1 MRRSTW
7 ICLDDCQ
14 APFVAHLQSPWGA
27 SGKPRSWRRF
37 PDKRYRGPTG
47 ATRSTVYLPS
57 LFHSSRPT
65 VPPSLYPWVPSLPTT
80 ALHLR
85 CRDRDSDRGRGVT
98 TATMPGETSDGGG
111 EDINGGQGR
120 HIESLSLIFAQR
132 RCEFFL
138 LARKVAAQARSR
150 CRSCGVAEFERMEAM
165 DLDGDAV
172 VDLSVSSSS
181 RRNSPSITVNSGDVG
196 VPLDLGVHFSSSP
209 NVDNNMPEAR
219 NIQNAA
225 RGILAPKSGDDRKT
239 RRNLRPRIEISY
251 AETPDERRIN
261 GYVNG
266 NADSDEGD
274 MPPLP
279 PIKELSSDELAE
291 RERTLRKLRE
301 ELRSEEMK
309 LVLLKKLRQS
319 QQLKENIAAVP
330 KVPSKLPPPV
340 TVQPAPH
347 SHRTGK
353 APPPLLR
360 GQPAPSR
367 SSSLHAP
374 PPGMLLPPTVG
385 RSSTSST
392 GMPPNMVIP
401 QPPHP
406 RGRPPSATPNVSNY
420 HAPADRTERS
430 TKDPTPTP
438 AHQVSKLLVGPQ
450 ENKTTASL
458 STPVISEQERP
469 RDDNQTPA
477 QRQAAAKLA
486 LRKQLEKT
494 LLQIPPPKPP
504 PPEMH
509 FVPNPSNTEFIYL
522 VGLEHVVDFITKEPA
537 IPPPPEPFECTQC
550 KTDFTPVW
558 KWEKPVTG
566 GKKEGPRGQH
576 ATFQRPPAG
585 RDPRVICEHCVTT
598 NVKKALKA
606 EHTNRLKTAFVKAL
620 QQEQE
625 IEQRLAQAAC
635 PSPDP
640 PAPKPVPKAATPTR
654 RVATPPAPPP
664 QVPPAPTLAPTP
676 PAPKLQEHPLVK
688 LAESGKFSPHH
699 AAAAALQQQ
708 LLRELAKN
716 PVPGLPPH
724 QPLPAHMMPPF
735 TSILYPYQIAMA
747 QAGGKGL
754 AELQR
759 QAADLQRQYLL
770 DMIPSQA
777 SQAQGNQAPPRA
789 HPHNWKT

>member
-1 MRRSTW
+1 MRAGEIR
-7 ICLDDCQ
+7 
-14 APFVAHLQSPWGA
+14 
-27 SGKPRSWRRF
+27 
-37 PDKRYRGPTG
+37 
-47 ATRSTVYLPS
+47 
-57 LFHSSRPT
+57 
-65 VPPSLYPWVPSLPTT
+65 
-80 ALHLR
+80 
-85 CRDRDSDRGRGVT
+85 VT
-98 TATMPGETSDGGG
+98 T
-111 EDINGGQGR
+111 
-120 HIESLSLIFAQR
+120 
-132 RCEFFL
+132 
-138 LARKVAAQARSR
+138 V
-150 CRSCGVAEFERMEAM
+150 ERMEAM
-165 DLDGDAV
+165 DADGDSV
-172 VDLSVSSSS
+172 VDLSISSG
-181 RRNSPSITVNSGDVG
+181 RRNSPSLSVNSAD
-196 VPLDLGVHFSSSP
+196 VPLDLGVHFSTGSNLENS
-209 NVDNNMPEAR
+209 MPEAR

-225 RGILAPKSGDDRKT
+225 RGILAPKRSSHGDERKQ
-239 RRNLRPRIEISY
+239 RRNLRPRIERSY
-251 AETPDERRIN
+251 AESPDEPRMN
-261 GYVNG
+261 GYLNG
-266 NADSDEGD
+266 NASDSDEGD
-274 MPPLP
+274 MPPLL

-291 RERTLRKLRE
+291 RERMLRKYKE
-301 ELRSEEMK
+301 ELKSEEMK

-319 QQLKENIAAVP
+319 QQLKENIAAAP
-330 KVPSKLPPPV
+330 KVLSKLPPPV
-340 TVQPAPH
+340 TAQQVPH
-347 SHRTGK
+347 RAGK
-353 APPPLLR
+353 APPPLLK

-374 PPGMLLPPTVG
+374 PPGMVLPPTAG
-385 RSSTSST
+385 RNAIPSTG

-406 RGRPPSATPNVSNY
+406 RGRPPSVAAATVSSY
-420 HAPADRTERS
+420 HAPTDRTERS

-438 AHQVSKLLVGPQ
+438 AHQLLAGSQ
-450 ENKTTASL
+450 ENKTTTSL
-458 STPVISEQERP
+458 STPVNSEQEKTT
-469 RDDNQTPA
+469 RDETPA
-477 QRQAAAKLA
+477 QRQAAAKMA

-537 IPPPPEPFECTQC
+537 VPPPPEPFECSQC

-558 KWEKPVTG
+558 KWEKPLPG
-566 GKKEGPRGQH
+566 GKKDSPRGQH
-576 ATFQRPPAG
+576 ATFQRPSAG

-664 QVPPAPTLAPTP
+664 QVPPAPTLTPTP

-688 LAESGKFSPHH
+688 LAESGKFNPHH
-699 AAAAALQQQ
+699 AAAAAALQQQ

-716 PVPGLPPH
+716 PVAAGLPPH
-724 QPLPAHMMPPF
+724 QPLPAHMMPHF
-735 TSILYPYQIAMA
+735 TSILYPYQLAMA
-747 QAGGKGL
+747 AGGKGL
-754 AELQR
+754 VELQR

>member
-1 MRRSTW
+1 
-7 ICLDDCQ
+7 
-14 APFVAHLQSPWGA
+14 
-27 SGKPRSWRRF
+27 
-37 PDKRYRGPTG
+37 
-47 ATRSTVYLPS
+47 
-57 LFHSSRPT
+57 
-65 VPPSLYPWVPSLPTT
+65 
-80 ALHLR
+80 
-85 CRDRDSDRGRGVT
+85 
-98 TATMPGETSDGGG
+98 
-111 EDINGGQGR
+111 
-120 HIESLSLIFAQR
+120 
-132 RCEFFL
+132 
-138 LARKVAAQARSR
+138 
-150 CRSCGVAEFERMEAM
+150 MEAM

-172 VDLSVSSSS
+172 VDLSVSSV
-181 RRNSPSITVNSGDVG
+181 RRESPAAPQNSVVDLG
-196 VPLDLGVHFSSSP
+196 VPLNLGVHYSP
-209 NVDNNMPEAR
+209 INIDNNIHEQR
-219 NIQNAA
+219 NIQNSS
-225 RGILAPKSGDDRKT
+225 RGILAPKTGEDRRP
-239 RRNLRPRIEISY
+239 RRNLRPRTERSY
-251 AETPDERRIN
+251 AESPDEPKIN

-266 NADSDEGD
+266 NTSDSDEGE
-274 MPPLP
+274 MPPLL

-330 KVPSKLPPPV
+330 KVSSKLPPPV
-340 TVQPAPH
+340 TVQQTPH
-347 SHRTGK
+347 SHRTTK

-374 PPGMLLPPTVG
+374 PPGMLLPPNAG
-385 RSSTSST
+385 RSPTSTT

-406 RGRPPSATPNVSNY
+406 RTRPPSVTANVPSY

-430 TKDPTPTP
+430 TKDPTPVTS
-438 AHQVSKLLVGPQ
+438 H
-450 ENKTTASL
+450 
-458 STPVISEQERP
+458 QERP
-469 RDDNQTPA
+469 REDNQRPA

-486 LRKQLEKT
+486 LRNQLEKT

-558 KWEKPVTG
+558 KWEKPATN

-576 ATFQRPPAG
+576 ATFLRPPAG

-620 QQEQE
+620 QQEHE
-625 IEQRLAQAAC
+625 MEQKLAQAAS

-640 PAPKPVPKAATPTR
+640 PAPKPVPKPVTPTR

-664 QVPPAPTLAPTP
+664 TVQQAPPPAPTPPT
-676 PAPKLQEHPLVK
+676 PKLQEHPLVK

-699 AAAAALQQQ
+699 AAAAAALQQQ

-724 QPLPAHMMPPF
+724 QPLPAHMMPQFNP
-735 TSILYPYQIAMA
+735 ILYPYQLAMA
-747 QAGGKGL
+747 QAASGGKGL
-754 AELQR
+754 VELQR
-759 QAADLQRQYLL
+759 QAADIQRQYLL

-777 SQAQGNQAPPRA
+777 SQGQGSQAPPRA

>member
-1 MRRSTW
+1 
-7 ICLDDCQ
+7 
-14 APFVAHLQSPWGA
+14 
-27 SGKPRSWRRF
+27 
-37 PDKRYRGPTG
+37 
-47 ATRSTVYLPS
+47 
-57 LFHSSRPT
+57 
-65 VPPSLYPWVPSLPTT
+65 
-80 ALHLR
+80 
-85 CRDRDSDRGRGVT
+85 
-98 TATMPGETSDGGG
+98 
-111 EDINGGQGR
+111 
-120 HIESLSLIFAQR
+120 
-132 RCEFFL
+132 
-138 LARKVAAQARSR
+138 
-150 CRSCGVAEFERMEAM
+150 M

-172 VDLSVSSSS
+172 VDLSVSSST
-181 RRNSPSITVNSGDVG
+181 RRDSPSVQATPPADVG
-196 VPLDLGVHFSSSP
+196 VPLDLGIHFSSP
-209 NVDNNMPEAR
+209 NIENNVPEAR
-219 NIQNAA
+219 NIQNAT
-225 RGILAPKSGDDRKT
+225 RGILAPKTGDDRRP
-239 RRNLRPRIEISY
+239 RRNLRPRTERSY
-251 AETPDERRIN
+251 AEIPEEPKIN
-261 GYVNG
+261 GYLNG
-266 NADSDEGD
+266 NASDSDEGE
-274 MPPLP
+274 MPPLL

-291 RERTLRKLRE
+291 RERTLRKLHGK
-301 ELRSEEMK
+301 LRSEEMK

-319 QQLKENIAAVP
+319 QQLKENIAAVA
-330 KVPSKLPPPV
+330 KVPTKLPPPV
-340 TVQPAPH
+340 TVQQTSH
-347 SHRTGK
+347 SHRTAK

-367 SSSLHAP
+367 SSSSSHAP
-374 PPGMLLPPTVG
+374 PPGMLLPPTVA

-406 RGRPPSATPNVSNY
+406 RTRPISGSTNVSY

-430 TKDPTPTP
+430 TKDPTPVP
-438 AHQVSKLLVGPQ
+438 AHQPLVVPPQ
-450 ENKTTASL
+450 DNKP
-458 STPVISEQERP
+458 TPTMNPTPPAIPEQERP
-469 RDDNQTPA
+469 REDTQSPA

-558 KWEKPVTG
+558 KWEKVNS
-566 GKKEGPRGQH
+566 GKKDGGPRGQH

-625 IEQRLAQAAC
+625 MEQRLAQAAC

-640 PAPKPVPKAATPTR
+640 PPPKPVPKPVTPTR

-664 QVPPAPTLAPTP
+664 VVQQAPPPAPTP
-676 PAPKLQEHPLVK
+676 PAPKMQEHPLVK

-699 AAAAALQQQ
+699 AAAAAALQQQ
-708 LLRELAKN
+708 LLRELTKN

-735 TSILYPYQIAMA
+735 NPILYPYQLAMA
-747 QAGGKGL
+747 QAAGGKGL
-754 AELQR
+754 VELQR

-770 DMIPSQA
+770 DMIPSQTSQGQG
-777 SQAQGNQAPPRA
+777 SQASSRA

>member
-1 MRRSTW
+1 
-7 ICLDDCQ
+7 
-14 APFVAHLQSPWGA
+14 
-27 SGKPRSWRRF
+27 
-37 PDKRYRGPTG
+37 
-47 ATRSTVYLPS
+47 
-57 LFHSSRPT
+57 
-65 VPPSLYPWVPSLPTT
+65 
-80 ALHLR
+80 
-85 CRDRDSDRGRGVT
+85 
-98 TATMPGETSDGGG
+98 
-111 EDINGGQGR
+111 
-120 HIESLSLIFAQR
+120 
-132 RCEFFL
+132 
-138 LARKVAAQARSR
+138 
-150 CRSCGVAEFERMEAM
+150 MEAM

-172 VDLSVSSSS
+172 VDLSVSSG
-181 RRNSPSITVNSGDVG
+181 RRNSPSIAVNSDVG
-196 VPLDLGVHFSSSP
+196 VPLDLGIHFSSSP
-209 NVDNNMPEAR
+209 NLDNSMPEPR

-225 RGILAPKSGDDRKT
+225 RGILAPKSADDRKT

-340 TVQPAPH
+340 AVQQAPL

-367 SSSLHAP
+367 SSIHVP
-374 PPGMLLPPTVG
+374 PPGMLLPPTAA

-392 GMPPNMVIP
+392 GIPPNMIIP

-406 RGRPPSATPNVSNY
+406 RSRPPSATPNVSNY

-438 AHQVSKLLVGPQ
+438 AHQVSKLLVGSQ

-458 STPVISEQERP
+458 STPVISEQERQP

-558 KWEKPVTG
+558 KWEKPITG

-688 LAESGKFSPHH
+688 LAESGKFNPHH
-699 AAAAALQQQ
+699 AAAAAALQQQ
-708 LLRELAKN
+708 LLRGNVQSTRQAPGKEMHDTICLTVFAVCSELAKN

-735 TSILYPYQIAMA
+735 TSLLYPYQIAMA

>member
-1 MRRSTW
+1 
-7 ICLDDCQ
+7 
-14 APFVAHLQSPWGA
+14 
-27 SGKPRSWRRF
+27 
-37 PDKRYRGPTG
+37 
-47 ATRSTVYLPS
+47 
-57 LFHSSRPT
+57 
-65 VPPSLYPWVPSLPTT
+65 
-80 ALHLR
+80 
-85 CRDRDSDRGRGVT
+85 
-98 TATMPGETSDGGG
+98 
-111 EDINGGQGR
+111 
-120 HIESLSLIFAQR
+120 
-132 RCEFFL
+132 
-138 LARKVAAQARSR
+138 
-150 CRSCGVAEFERMEAM
+150 MEAM

-172 VDLSVSSSS
+172 VDLSVGSSN
-181 RRNSPSITVNSGDVG
+181 RRESPIAPTNSVNNAGP
-196 VPLDLGVHFSSSP
+196 PLDLGVNYTTSP
-209 NVDNNMPEAR
+209 SIDNNMPEPR
-219 NIQNAA
+219 NIQNSS
-225 RGILAPKSGDDRKT
+225 RGILAPKSGDDRRP
-239 RRNLRPRIEISY
+239 RRNLRPRTERSY
-251 AETPDERRIN
+251 AESPDEPRMN
-261 GYVNG
+261 GYLNG
-266 NADSDEGD
+266 NASDSDEAE
-274 MPPLP
+274 MPPLL

-291 RERTLRKLRE
+291 RERSLRKLRE

-340 TVQPAPH
+340 TCQPVMTH

-374 PPGMLLPPTVG
+374 PPGMLLPPTAG
-385 RSSTSST
+385 RNTISTT

-406 RGRPPSATPNVSNY
+406 RVRSTSSTPSVSSY
-420 HAPADRTERS
+420 HPPADRTERS
-430 TKDPTPTP
+430 TKDPTPSP
-438 AHQVSKLLVGPQ
+438 VHQLQAK
-450 ENKTTASL
+450 
-458 STPVISEQERP
+458 ERN
-469 RDDNQTPA
+469 REDNQTPA
-477 QRQAAAKLA
+477 QRQAAAKQA

-509 FVPNPSNTEFIYL
+509 FVPSPSNPEFIYL

-558 KWEKPVTG
+558 KWEKPANSN
-566 GKKEGPRGQH
+566 KKDGPQGQH
-576 ATFQRPPAG
+576 ATFQRPAAG

-620 QQEQE
+620 KQEKE
-625 IEQRLAQAAC
+625 IDERLAQAAC

-640 PAPKPVPKAATPTR
+640 PAPKPVPKAPTPTR

-664 QVPPAPTLAPTP
+664 QVQVPPPAPTP

-688 LAESGKFSPHH
+688 LAESGKFPHPA

-716 PVPGLPPH
+716 PVPGLSPH

-735 TSILYPYQIAMA
+735 SPLLYPYQLAMA
-747 QAGGKGL
+747 QAAGGKGL

-777 SQAQGNQAPPRA
+777 SQGQGNQAPPRA

>member
-1 MRRSTW
+1 
-7 ICLDDCQ
+7 
-14 APFVAHLQSPWGA
+14 
-27 SGKPRSWRRF
+27 
-37 PDKRYRGPTG
+37 
-47 ATRSTVYLPS
+47 
-57 LFHSSRPT
+57 
-65 VPPSLYPWVPSLPTT
+65 
-80 ALHLR
+80 
-85 CRDRDSDRGRGVT
+85 
-98 TATMPGETSDGGG
+98 
-111 EDINGGQGR
+111 
-120 HIESLSLIFAQR
+120 
-132 RCEFFL
+132 
-138 LARKVAAQARSR
+138 
-150 CRSCGVAEFERMEAM
+150 MEAM

-172 VDLSVSSSS
+172 VDLSVSSG
-181 RRNSPSITVNSGDVG
+181 RRNSPSIAVNSDVG
-196 VPLDLGVHFSSSP
+196 VPLDLGLHFSSNP
-209 NVDNNMPEAR
+209 NLDNSMPEAR

-225 RGILAPKSGDDRKT
+225 RGILAPKSADDRKT

-340 TVQPAPH
+340 TVQQAPL

-367 SSSLHAP
+367 SSIHVP
-374 PPGMLLPPTVG
+374 PPGMLLPPTAA

-392 GMPPNMVIP
+392 GIPPNMIIP

-406 RGRPPSATPNVSNY
+406 RSRPPSATPNVSNY

-438 AHQVSKLLVGPQ
+438 AHQVSKLLVGSQ

-458 STPVISEQERP
+458 STPVISEQQERQP

-558 KWEKPVTG
+558 KWEKPITG

-699 AAAAALQQQ
+699 AAAAAALQQQ

-735 TSILYPYQIAMA
+735 TSILYPYQLAMA
-747 QAGGKGL
+747 QASGKGL

>member
-1 MRRSTW
+1 M
-7 ICLDDCQ
+7 
-14 APFVAHLQSPWGA
+14 
-27 SGKPRSWRRF
+27 
-37 PDKRYRGPTG
+37 
-47 ATRSTVYLPS
+47 
-57 LFHSSRPT
+57 
-65 VPPSLYPWVPSLPTT
+65 
-80 ALHLR
+80 
-85 CRDRDSDRGRGVT
+85 
-98 TATMPGETSDGGG
+98 
-111 EDINGGQGR
+111 
-120 HIESLSLIFAQR
+120 
-132 RCEFFL
+132 
-138 LARKVAAQARSR
+138 
-150 CRSCGVAEFERMEAM
+150 
-165 DLDGDAV
+165 DGDSV
-172 VDLSVSSSS
+172 VDLSISSG
-181 RRNSPSITVNSGDVG
+181 RRNSPSLSVNSGDI
-196 VPLDLGVHFSSSP
+196 PLDLGIHLHASP
-209 NVDNNMPEAR
+209 SPPENEMLEAR
-219 NIQNAA
+219 NIQNAT
-225 RGILAPKSGDDRKT
+225 RGILAPKRSHGDERKP
-239 RRNLRPRIEISY
+239 RRNLRPRIERSY
-251 AETPDERRIN
+251 AESPDEPRLN
-261 GYVNG
+261 GYLNG
-266 NADSDEGD
+266 NASDSDEGE
-274 MPPLP
+274 MPPML

-291 RERTLRKLRE
+291 RERMLRKCRE
-301 ELRSEEMK
+301 ELKTEEMK

-330 KVPSKLPPPV
+330 KIPSKLPPPV
-340 TVQPAPH
+340 TVQQVP
-347 SHRTGK
+347 HRTGK

-374 PPGMLLPPTVG
+374 PPGMVLPPTAG
-385 RSSTSST
+385 RNAIPST

-406 RGRPPSATPNVSNY
+406 RGRPPSSVAAATVSSY
-420 HAPADRTERS
+420 HAPTDRTERS
-430 TKDPTPTP
+430 TKDPTPAP
-438 AHQVSKLLVGPQ
+438 AHQVSK
-450 ENKTTASL
+450 ERTT
-458 STPVISEQERP
+458 
-469 RDDNQTPA
+469 RDETPA
-477 QRQAAAKLA
+477 QRQAAAKMA

-537 IPPPPEPFECTQC
+537 VPPPPEPFECSQC

-558 KWEKPVTG
+558 KWEKPMPG
-566 GKKEGPRGQH
+566 GKKDSPRGQH
-576 ATFQRPPAG
+576 ATFQRPSAG

-664 QVPPAPTLAPTP
+664 QVPPAPTLTPTP

-699 AAAAALQQQ
+699 AAAAAALQQQ

-716 PVPGLPPH
+716 PVPAISPH
-724 QPLPAHMMPPF
+724 QPLPAHMMPHF
-735 TSILYPYQIAMA
+735 TSILYPYQLAMA
-747 QAGGKGL
+747 QAAGGKGL
-754 AELQR
+754 VELQR

>member
-1 MRRSTW
+1 
-7 ICLDDCQ
+7 
-14 APFVAHLQSPWGA
+14 
-27 SGKPRSWRRF
+27 
-37 PDKRYRGPTG
+37 
-47 ATRSTVYLPS
+47 
-57 LFHSSRPT
+57 
-65 VPPSLYPWVPSLPTT
+65 
-80 ALHLR
+80 
-85 CRDRDSDRGRGVT
+85 
-98 TATMPGETSDGGG
+98 
-111 EDINGGQGR
+111 
-120 HIESLSLIFAQR
+120 
-132 RCEFFL
+132 
-138 LARKVAAQARSR
+138 
-150 CRSCGVAEFERMEAM
+150 MEAM

-172 VDLSVSSSS
+172 VDLSVSSSG
-181 RRNSPSITVNSGDVG
+181 RRNSLSITVNSGDVG
-196 VPLDLGVHFSSSP
+196 VPLDLGLHSSSSP
-209 NVDNNMPEAR
+209 NLDNNMPEAR
-219 NIQNAA
+219 NIQNAT

-340 TVQPAPH
+340 TVQQTPH

-367 SSSLHAP
+367 SSIHAP
-374 PPGMLLPPTVG
+374 PPGMLLPPTAA

-392 GMPPNMVIP
+392 GILPNMIIP
-401 QPPHP
+401 QPPHS

-438 AHQVSKLLVGPQ
+438 AHQVSKLLVGSQ

-558 KWEKPVTG
+558 KWEKPITG

-699 AAAAALQQQ
+699 AAAAAALQQQ

-735 TSILYPYQIAMA
+735 TSILYPYQLAMA

-754 AELQR
+754 VELQR

>member
-1 MRRSTW
+1 
-7 ICLDDCQ
+7 
-14 APFVAHLQSPWGA
+14 
-27 SGKPRSWRRF
+27 
-37 PDKRYRGPTG
+37 
-47 ATRSTVYLPS
+47 
-57 LFHSSRPT
+57 
-65 VPPSLYPWVPSLPTT
+65 
-80 ALHLR
+80 
-85 CRDRDSDRGRGVT
+85 
-98 TATMPGETSDGGG
+98 
-111 EDINGGQGR
+111 
-120 HIESLSLIFAQR
+120 
-132 RCEFFL
+132 
-138 LARKVAAQARSR
+138 
-150 CRSCGVAEFERMEAM
+150 MEAM

-172 VDLSVSSSS
+172 VDLSVSG
-181 RRNSPSITVNSGDVG
+181 RRDCPQVSIIPGEFGSPMN
-196 VPLDLGVHFSSSP
+196 LGMHYAASP
-209 NVDNNMPEAR
+209 NIENNTSEQR
-219 NIQNAA
+219 NIQNTA
-225 RGILAPKSGDDRKT
+225 RGILAPKSCDDRRS
-239 RRNLRPRIEISY
+239 RRNLRPRIERSY
-251 AETPDERRIN
+251 AESPDEPRLN

-266 NADSDEGD
+266 NASDSEEGE
-274 MPPLP
+274 MPPLL

-291 RERTLRKLRE
+291 RERNLRKLKE

-319 QQLKENIAAVP
+319 QQLKENIASVP
-330 KVPSKLPPPV
+330 KITSKIPPPV
-340 TVQPAPH
+340 TVQPSPH
-347 SHRTGK
+347 SHRIGK

-374 PPGMLLPPTVG
+374 PPGMLLPPTAS
-385 RSSTSST
+385 RSITSST

-406 RGRPPSATPNVSNY
+406 RARPSSGAPNVPTY
-420 HAPADRTERS
+420 HSPADRTERS

-438 AHQVSKLLVGPQ
+438 AHQQLIGPQ
-450 ENKTTASL
+450 ESKPPAPLNTHTI
-458 STPVISEQERP
+458 PEQERV
-469 RDDNQTPA
+469 REDNQTPA

-537 IPPPPEPFECTQC
+537 VPPPPEPFECTQC

-558 KWEKPVTG
+558 KWEKPPNSN
-566 GKKEGPRGQH
+566 KKEPRGQH

-640 PAPKPVPKAATPTR
+640 PVATPKSIPKAATPTR

-664 QVPPAPTLAPTP
+664 QIPQAPPPAPTP

-688 LAESGKFSPHH
+688 LAESGKFTPHH

-716 PVPGLPPH
+716 PVGLPPH
-724 QPLPAHMMPPF
+724 QPLPAHMMQPF
-735 TSILYPYQIAMA
+735 NPLLYPYQLAMA
-747 QAGGKGL
+747 QAASGKGL
-754 AELQR
+754 VELQR
-759 QAADLQRQYLL
+759 QAQDLQRQYLL

-777 SQAQGNQAPPRA
+777 SQAQSSQAPSRA

>member
-1 MRRSTW
+1 
-7 ICLDDCQ
+7 
-14 APFVAHLQSPWGA
+14 
-27 SGKPRSWRRF
+27 
-37 PDKRYRGPTG
+37 
-47 ATRSTVYLPS
+47 
-57 LFHSSRPT
+57 
-65 VPPSLYPWVPSLPTT
+65 
-80 ALHLR
+80 
-85 CRDRDSDRGRGVT
+85 
-98 TATMPGETSDGGG
+98 
-111 EDINGGQGR
+111 
-120 HIESLSLIFAQR
+120 
-132 RCEFFL
+132 
-138 LARKVAAQARSR
+138 
-150 CRSCGVAEFERMEAM
+150 MEAM

-172 VDLSVSSSS
+172 VDLSVSSSG
-181 RRNSPSITVNSGDVG
+181 RRNSPSIAVNSGDVG
-196 VPLDLGVHFSSSP
+196 VPLDLGIHLSASS
-209 NVDNNMPEAR
+209 NVDNTMPEAR

-279 PIKELSSDELAE
+279 PIKELTSDELAE

-340 TVQPAPH
+340 TVQQAPH
-347 SHRTGK
+347 SVRDFSLRTAK

-385 RSSTSST
+385 RSPTSST

-430 TKDPTPTP
+430 TKDPTPSP
-438 AHQVSKLLVGPQ
+438 AHQVSKLLVGSQ

-566 GKKEGPRGQH
+566 GKKESPRGQH

-699 AAAAALQQQ
+699 AAAAAALQQQ

-735 TSILYPYQIAMA
+735 TSILYPYQLAMA

>member
-1 MRRSTW
+1 
-7 ICLDDCQ
+7 
-14 APFVAHLQSPWGA
+14 
-27 SGKPRSWRRF
+27 
-37 PDKRYRGPTG
+37 
-47 ATRSTVYLPS
+47 
-57 LFHSSRPT
+57 
-65 VPPSLYPWVPSLPTT
+65 
-80 ALHLR
+80 
-85 CRDRDSDRGRGVT
+85 
-98 TATMPGETSDGGG
+98 
-111 EDINGGQGR
+111 
-120 HIESLSLIFAQR
+120 
-132 RCEFFL
+132 
-138 LARKVAAQARSR
+138 
-150 CRSCGVAEFERMEAM
+150 M
-165 DLDGDAV
+165 DADGDSV
-172 VDLSVSSSS
+172 VDLSISSSG
-181 RRNSPSITVNSGDVG
+181 RRNSPSLSVNSGDI
-196 VPLDLGVHFSSSP
+196 PLDLGIHLHGSP
-209 NVDNNMPEAR
+209 SPPENDILEAR
-219 NIQNAA
+219 NIQNAT
-225 RGILAPKSGDDRKT
+225 RGILAPKRSHGDERKP
-239 RRNLRPRIEISY
+239 RRNLRPRIERSY
-251 AETPDERRIN
+251 AESPDEPRMN
-261 GYVNG
+261 GYLNG
-266 NADSDEGD
+266 NASDSDEGE
-274 MPPLP
+274 MPPLL

-291 RERTLRKLRE
+291 RERVLRKCKE
-301 ELRSEEMK
+301 ELKTEEMK

-330 KVPSKLPPPV
+330 KIPSKLPPPV
-340 TVQPAPH
+340 SVQQVPH
-347 SHRTGK
+347 SVRK

-374 PPGMLLPPTVG
+374 PPGMVLPPTAG
-385 RSSTSST
+385 RNAIPST

-406 RGRPPSATPNVSNY
+406 RVRPPSNVAAATVSSY
-420 HAPADRTERS
+420 HAPTDRTERS
-430 TKDPTPTP
+430 TKDPTPAP
-438 AHQVSKLLVGPQ
+438 AHQVSK
-450 ENKTTASL
+450 ERTT
-458 STPVISEQERP
+458 
-469 RDDNQTPA
+469 RDETPA
-477 QRQAAAKLA
+477 QRQAAAKMA

-537 IPPPPEPFECTQC
+537 IPPPPEPFECSQC

-558 KWEKPVTG
+558 KWEKPMPG
-566 GKKEGPRGQH
+566 GKKDSPRGQH
-576 ATFQRPPAG
+576 ATFQRPSAG

-699 AAAAALQQQ
+699 AAAAAALQQQ

-716 PVPGLPPH
+716 PVPAMSPH
-724 QPLPAHMMPPF
+724 QPLPAHMMPHF
-735 TSILYPYQIAMA
+735 TSILYPYQLAMA
-747 QAGGKGL
+747 QAAGGKGL
-754 AELQR
+754 VELQR

>member
-1 MRRSTW
+1 
-7 ICLDDCQ
+7 
-14 APFVAHLQSPWGA
+14 
-27 SGKPRSWRRF
+27 
-37 PDKRYRGPTG
+37 
-47 ATRSTVYLPS
+47 
-57 LFHSSRPT
+57 
-65 VPPSLYPWVPSLPTT
+65 
-80 ALHLR
+80 
-85 CRDRDSDRGRGVT
+85 
-98 TATMPGETSDGGG
+98 
-111 EDINGGQGR
+111 
-120 HIESLSLIFAQR
+120 
-132 RCEFFL
+132 
-138 LARKVAAQARSR
+138 
-150 CRSCGVAEFERMEAM
+150 M
-165 DLDGDAV
+165 DVDGDSV
-172 VDLSVSSSS
+172 VDLSISSG
-181 RRNSPSITVNSGDVG
+181 RRNSPSLSVNSGDI
-196 VPLDLGVHFSSSP
+196 PLDLGIHLHTCLSP
-209 NVDNNMPEAR
+209 PENDMLETR
-219 NIQNAA
+219 NIQNAT
-225 RGILAPKSGDDRKT
+225 RGILAPKRSHGDDRKP
-239 RRNLRPRIEISY
+239 RRNLRPRIERSY
-251 AETPDERRIN
+251 AESPDEPRLN
-261 GYVNG
+261 GYLNG
-266 NADSDEGD
+266 NASDSDEGE
-274 MPPLP
+274 MPPLL

-291 RERTLRKLRE
+291 RERMLRKCRE
-301 ELRSEEMK
+301 ELKSEEMK

-330 KVPSKLPPPV
+330 KIPSKLPPPV
-340 TVQPAPH
+340 TVQQVPH
-347 SHRTGK
+347 RAGK

-374 PPGMLLPPTVG
+374 PPGMVLPPTAG
-385 RSSTSST
+385 RNTIPST

-406 RGRPPSATPNVSNY
+406 RGRPPSVAAATVSSY
-420 HAPADRTERS
+420 HAPTDRTERS
-430 TKDPTPTP
+430 TKDPTPAP
-438 AHQVSKLLVGPQ
+438 AHQVSK
-450 ENKTTASL
+450 ERTT
-458 STPVISEQERP
+458 
-469 RDDNQTPA
+469 RDETPA
-477 QRQAAAKLA
+477 QRQAAAKMA

-537 IPPPPEPFECTQC
+537 IPPPPEPFECSQC

-558 KWEKPVTG
+558 KWEKPMPG
-566 GKKEGPRGQH
+566 GKKDSPRGQH
-576 ATFQRPPAG
+576 ATFQRPSAG

-664 QVPPAPTLAPTP
+664 QVPPAPTLTPTP

-699 AAAAALQQQ
+699 AAAAAALQQQ

-716 PVPGLPPH
+716 PVPAISPH
-724 QPLPAHMMPPF
+724 QPLPAHMMPHF
-735 TSILYPYQIAMA
+735 TSIAALYPYQLAMA
-747 QAGGKGL
+747 QAAGGKGL
-754 AELQR
+754 VELQR

>member
-1 MRRSTW
+1 
-7 ICLDDCQ
+7 
-14 APFVAHLQSPWGA
+14 
-27 SGKPRSWRRF
+27 
-37 PDKRYRGPTG
+37 
-47 ATRSTVYLPS
+47 
-57 LFHSSRPT
+57 
-65 VPPSLYPWVPSLPTT
+65 
-80 ALHLR
+80 
-85 CRDRDSDRGRGVT
+85 
-98 TATMPGETSDGGG
+98 
-111 EDINGGQGR
+111 
-120 HIESLSLIFAQR
+120 
-132 RCEFFL
+132 
-138 LARKVAAQARSR
+138 
-150 CRSCGVAEFERMEAM
+150 M
-165 DLDGDAV
+165 DVDGDSV
-172 VDLSVSSSS
+172 VDLSISSSG
-181 RRNSPSITVNSGDVG
+181 RRNSPSLSVNSGDI
-196 VPLDLGVHFSSSP
+196 PLDLGIHLASP
-209 NVDNNMPEAR
+209 SPPENDMLEAR
-219 NIQNAA
+219 NIQNAT
-225 RGILAPKSGDDRKT
+225 RGILAPKRSHGDERKP
-239 RRNLRPRIEISY
+239 RRNLRPRIERSY
-251 AETPDERRIN
+251 AESPDEPRMN
-261 GYVNG
+261 GYLNG
-266 NADSDEGD
+266 NASDSDEGE
-274 MPPLP
+274 MPPLL

-291 RERTLRKLRE
+291 RERVLRKCKE
-301 ELRSEEMK
+301 ELKTEEMK

-330 KVPSKLPPPV
+330 KIPSKLPPPIS
-340 TVQPAPH
+340 VQQVPH
-347 SHRTGK
+347 RGGK

-374 PPGMLLPPTVG
+374 PPGMVLPPTAG
-385 RSSTSST
+385 RNAIPNA

-406 RGRPPSATPNVSNY
+406 RVRPPSNVAAATVSNY
-420 HAPADRTERS
+420 HAPTDRTERS
-430 TKDPTPTP
+430 TKDPTPAP
-438 AHQVSKLLVGPQ
+438 AHQ
-450 ENKTTASL
+450 ERTT
-458 STPVISEQERP
+458 
-469 RDDNQTPA
+469 RDETPA
-477 QRQAAAKLA
+477 QRQAAAKMA

-537 IPPPPEPFECTQC
+537 IPPPPEPFECSQC

-558 KWEKPVTG
+558 KWEKPMPG
-566 GKKEGPRGQH
+566 GKKDSPRGQH
-576 ATFQRPPAG
+576 ATFQRPSAG

-664 QVPPAPTLAPTP
+664 QVPPAPTLTPTP

-688 LAESGKFSPHH
+688 LAESGKFNPHH
-699 AAAAALQQQ
+699 AAAAAALQQQ

-716 PVPGLPPH
+716 PVPAMTPH
-724 QPLPAHMMPPF
+724 QPLPAHMMPHF
-735 TSILYPYQIAMA
+735 TSILYPYQLAMA
-747 QAGGKGL
+747 QAAGGKGL

>member
-1 MRRSTW
+1 
-7 ICLDDCQ
+7 
-14 APFVAHLQSPWGA
+14 
-27 SGKPRSWRRF
+27 
-37 PDKRYRGPTG
+37 
-47 ATRSTVYLPS
+47 
-57 LFHSSRPT
+57 
-65 VPPSLYPWVPSLPTT
+65 
-80 ALHLR
+80 
-85 CRDRDSDRGRGVT
+85 
-98 TATMPGETSDGGG
+98 
-111 EDINGGQGR
+111 
-120 HIESLSLIFAQR
+120 
-132 RCEFFL
+132 
-138 LARKVAAQARSR
+138 
-150 CRSCGVAEFERMEAM
+150 MEAM

-172 VDLSVSSSS
+172 VDLSVSV
-181 RRNSPSITVNSGDVG
+181 RRDSPSVVSNLSVDSG
-196 VPLDLGVHFSSSP
+196 VPLDLGVHYQPSTAE
-209 NVDNNMPEAR
+209 NNIPEPR
-219 NIQNAA
+219 NIQNSS
-225 RGILAPKSGDDRKT
+225 RGILAPNKSSGDDRRP
-239 RRNLRPRIEISY
+239 RRNLRPRTERSY
-251 AETPDERRIN
+251 AESPDEPRLN

-266 NADSDEGD
+266 NTSDSDEGE
-274 MPPLP
+274 MPPLL

-330 KVPSKLPPPV
+330 KTANKLPPPV
-340 TVQPAPH
+340 TIQPAPH
-347 SHRTGK
+347 SHRTTK

-374 PPGMLLPPTVG
+374 PPGMLLPPNVG
-385 RSSTSST
+385 RSPTSST

-406 RGRPPSATPNVSNY
+406 RTRPPSQANVPTY
-420 HAPADRTERS
+420 HAPADRTERT
-430 TKDPTPTP
+430 TKDPTPVP
-438 AHQVSKLLVGPQ
+438 AHQQLVGPP
-450 ENKTTASL
+450 EPKVTASIN
-458 STPVISEQERP
+458 TPVIPEQERQ
-469 RDDNQTPA
+469 REDSQSPA

-558 KWEKPVTG
+558 KWEKPATS
-566 GKKEGPRGQH
+566 GKKDGPRGQH
-576 ATFQRPPAG
+576 ATFLRPPAG

-620 QQEQE
+620 QQEHE
-625 IEQRLAQAAC
+625 MEQKLAQAAS

-640 PAPKPVPKAATPTR
+640 PPKPVPKSVTPTR

-664 QVPPAPTLAPTP
+664 SVQQAPPPAPTP
-676 PAPKLQEHPLVK
+676 PSQKMQEHPLVK
-688 LAESGKFSPHH
+688 LAEGGKFTPHH
-699 AAAAALQQQ
+699 AAAAAALQQQ

-735 TSILYPYQIAMA
+735 NPLLYPYQLAMA
-747 QAGGKGL
+747 QAAGGKGL
-754 AELQR
+754 VELQR

-777 SQAQGNQAPPRA
+777 SQGQTSQAPPRA